1 MIGRAAA
8 LSFGVMKATDLLKEL
23 FDRATGL
30 TPRPYLK
37 SVVAMTLSGAVAV
50 AYEQGW
56 RDRLLLA
63 ASVAGGSAVLH
74 EGYEVLSTGAD
85 RNKVLVEQ
93 AARAAAQQATRPSS
107 RPGNRMPSL

>member
-1 MIGRAAA
+1 MIARAAA
-8 LSFGVMKATDLLKEL
+8 LSFGTMKAVDLLKEV

-37 SVVAMTLSGAVAV
+37 SATAMVLSGAVAC

-63 ASVAGGSAVLH
+63 ASVAGGSALLH
-74 EGYEVLSTGAD
+74 EGYAVLSTGAD
-85 RNKVLVEQ
+85 RNKVMVVQQ
-93 AARAAAQQATRPSS
+93 AARAAASAPMPNG
-107 RPGNRMPSL
+107 PGRRVQPL

>member
-8 LSFGVMKATDLLKEL
+8 LAFGVFKTTDLLKEL
-23 FDRATGL
+23 FDRATGM

-37 SVVAMTLSGAVAV
+37 SAVAMTLSGAVAI

-85 RNKVLVEQ
+85 RSKVVVMQQ
-93 AARAAAQQATRPSS
+93 AARSAVGRGAGQRVP
-107 RPGNRMPSL
+107 PLP